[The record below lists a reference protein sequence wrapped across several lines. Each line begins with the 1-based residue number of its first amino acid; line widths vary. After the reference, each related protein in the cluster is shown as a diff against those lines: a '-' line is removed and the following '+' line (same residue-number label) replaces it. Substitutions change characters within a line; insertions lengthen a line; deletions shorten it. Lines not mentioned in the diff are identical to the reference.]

1 MRERIIYK
9 VSKIS
14 ILANIL
20 LSAVKVFMG
29 IISNSSALISDA
41 IHSLSDVISTFV
53 VIIGTKLASKDD
65 DSEHNYG
72 HDRFECVAS
81 IILSMILLFVA
92 FILIINSIGK
102 LNSNIE
108 YNKPMSIGIYATI
121 LSIVVKELMY
131 WYTRHYALKIES
143 SLLLADAWH
152 HRSDALSS
160 VGAFIGIL
168 LEQFN
173 IKYADTYAT
182 IVISLFILKV
192 AYDIFKDAIEK
203 MVDKACDNDT
213 IASMTR
219 LVNEISGVER
229 IDLLKTRVFGS
240 KIYVDIEIAADGE
253 MTLREAHTIAE
264 NVHDTLEK
272 EFNNIKHCMVHV
284 NSI

>member
-1 MRERIIYK
+1 MRKNIIYK
-9 VSKIS
+9 VSRIS
-14 ILANIL
+14 ILVNIL
-20 LSAVKVFMG
+20 LSVIKVIMG
-29 IISNSSALISDA
+29 IVSNSNALISDA
-41 IHSLSDVISTFV
+41 VHSLSDVISTFV

-65 DSEHNYG
+65 DNEHNYG

-81 IILSMILLFVA
+81 IILSMMLSFVA
-92 FILIINSIGK
+92 LILIINSISK
-102 LNSNIE
+102 LNNNIE
-108 YNKPMSIGIYATI
+108 YDKPMAIGIYATI
-121 LSIVVKELMY
+121 LSIIVKELMY

-152 HRSDALSS
+152 HRSDAFSS

-173 IKYADTYAT
+173 IRYADTYAT
-182 IVISLFILKV
+182 ILISLFILKV
-192 AYDIFKDAIEK
+192 AYDIFKDAIDR
-203 MVDKACDNDT
+203 MVDKACDKDT

-219 LVNEISGVER
+219 LVNGISGVER

-240 KIYVDIEIAADGE
+240 KIYVDIEIAADGN

-264 NVHDTLEK
+264 NVHNTLEK
-272 EFNNIKHCMVHV
+272 EFSNIKHCMVHV